1 MSGNR
6 LPSMIRMEDRAR
18 KRLDWRLL
26 LPVSLVVIAASGL
39 LATSLRSPG
48 SAQRGAVSSLAGA
61 PPATG
66 AASCEAAAS
75 PEPAGTP
82 PFRASVA
89 AAARRPRG
97 RQTARNGCPTMVRME
112 DRATKR
118 RGWRVLLPVS
128 VIVVGGSA
136 LLGYALRSPESVHR
150 GTVSYFAPTQ
160 DATSDPA
167 IARRKN
173 ARAVGWAGWGFDAG
187 HRRHNPQ
194 AQQRPPF
201 SQVWGA
207 GLDSLVEFPPVVD
220 DKGVF
225 IETANGSVIALNPKT
240 GKRRWTRRI
249 PPPLATSPAL
259 DSRRVYVSSLGGVVL
274 ALRRTTGKRIW
285 RYRVG
290 ARTESSPLL
299 VSGTLYF
306 GAEDGTLTA
315 LDARTGHRRWRVK
328 VGGAIKGSPAY
339 SGGLLVVGSYDGHV
353 YGFDAR
359 NGRRRWRTGGLGTY
373 GGFRQGRSTRRRRSP
388 TGASTSARP
397 TAASTRSSPRTG
409 KIAWT
414 AQTGGYVYA
423 GPAVVH
429 QEILI
434 GSYDGWFYAFNARTG
449 ARRWRFQAGARISGS
464 ATVVDDIVYFST
476 FGNGTFGL
484 DVRHRAAGLAP
495 LRGPLLAGRRDPR
508 RVLLRRLQHA
518 AAATAAQPR
527 APEPTCDRRHR
538 HLPRRPR
545 PPVGADAPRGSSS
558 RGAARPRKSI
568 SPSASRT
575 LRRVRTTS
583 PSRVS
588 TSSHQASNSAGT

>member
-201 SQVWGA
+201 SQIWAA

-220 DKGVF
+220 AKGAF
-225 IETANGSVIALNPKT
+225 IETASGSVIALNPKT

-259 DSRRVYVSSLGGVVL
+259 DKHRVYVSSLGGVVL
-274 ALRRTTGKRIW
+274 ALRRTTGRPIW

-290 ARTESSPLL
+290 ARSESSPLL
-299 VSGTLYF
+299 VNGTIYF

-315 LDARTGHRRWRVK
+315 LNARTGHRRWRVK
-328 VGGAIKGSPAY
+328 VGGAVKGSPAY

-353 YGFDAR
+353 YGFEAR
-359 NGRRRWRTGGLGTY
+359 NGARRWRTGGLGTNNGFTHGSFYSTPTIAY
-373 GGFRQGRSTRRRRSP
+373 GRVYIGSTDGRVYSLVASTARSPGPARPAGMSTPAPRWCTRRS
-388 TGASTSARP
+388 
-397 TAASTRSSPRTG
+397 
-409 KIAWT
+409 
-414 AQTGGYVYA
+414 
-423 GPAVVH
+423 
-429 QEILI
+429 
-434 GSYDGWFYAFNARTG
+434 
-449 ARRWRFQAGARISGS
+449 
-464 ATVVDDIVYFST
+464 
-476 FGNGTFGL
+476 
-484 DVRHRAAGLAP
+484 
-495 LRGPLLAGRRDPR
+495 
-508 RVLLRRLQHA
+508 
-518 AAATAAQPR
+518 
-527 APEPTCDRRHR
+527 
-538 HLPRRPR
+538 
-545 PPVGADAPRGSSS
+545 
-558 RGAARPRKSI
+558 
-568 SPSASRT
+568 
-575 LRRVRTTS
+575 
-583 PSRVS
+583 
-588 TSSHQASNSAGT
+588 